1 MADDRNEVWV
11 VRDAEEAA
19 PSRAVSL
26 RKLRRGVEIGRLRLD
41 YQVAYVGSDRWTTLA
56 ELFESLRAAT
66 VVVTESSVVTSA
78 PNRISAAE
86 AQRVLERAQRPRL
99 RRIARDTALV
109 ESEPLSLVP
118 TEDVSERE
126 LLDLEL
132 SDADL
137 LPPSDPNP
145 DFSPPS
151 TGAVVLEE
159 LARAKIAESSPPA
172 PHDSAYAPPEVATT
186 DVAASL
192 AASPFVVSAPR
203 EEVRLAVMPEPAEV
217 QRSIAAAAA
226 LEPPET
232 RSVGGM
238 SSVVVTDIRM
248 PFGSMVVFMV
258 KWAFASIPALIII
271 SVVLGAMGSFFALV
285 LRAL

>member
-1 MADDRNEVWV
+1 MADERNEVWV
-11 VRDAEEAA
+11 VRDTEAAA

-56 ELFESLRAAT
+56 ELFESRRAAT

-78 PNRISAAE
+78 PNRVSAAE

-99 RRIARDTALV
+99 RRIARDPSLV
-109 ESEPLSLVP
+109 ESEALSLVP
-118 TEDVSERE
+118 TEDVSERDM
-126 LLDLEL
+126 LDLEL

-151 TGAVVLEE
+151 TAAVVLEE
-159 LARAKIAESSPPA
+159 LARAKKAESSPPA
-172 PHDSAYAPPEVATT
+172 PDDSANALPEVASTE
-186 DVAASL
+186 VAASL
-192 AASPFVVSAPR
+192 VASPFVVSAPR
-203 EEVRLAVMPEPAEV
+203 EEVRLETMPEPASV
-217 QRSIAAAAA
+217 QRSVVPEAPLA
-226 LEPPET
+226 PPGT
-232 RSVGGM
+232 RSVDGI
-238 SSVVVTDIRM
+238 SSVVVTDIQM

-271 SVVLGAMGSFFALV
+271 SVVLGALGSILALV
-285 LRAL
+285 LRAR